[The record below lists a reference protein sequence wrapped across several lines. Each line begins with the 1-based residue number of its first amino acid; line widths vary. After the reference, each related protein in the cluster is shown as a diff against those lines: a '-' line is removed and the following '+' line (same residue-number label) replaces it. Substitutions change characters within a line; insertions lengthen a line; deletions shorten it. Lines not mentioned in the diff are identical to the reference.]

1 MRRGAGA
8 ERKLNGAA
16 AGGEPTSGSDDEQTG
31 ECYTLFMASSNWY
44 LFLRL
49 HHILCERL
57 NKIYERAVIMASEE
71 EQHKKLRTESTAIA
85 LRLKPKSEWERRWP
99 ARVVSKP
106 QERLEPLT
114 PDHSALW
121 IQSTAIGRY
130 LSAGLTLVKSV
141 EQLFS

>member
-1 MRRGAGA
+1 MTVSPSPADADDESDEAESRPSERRTRSQKLRRTEVRRGA

-16 AGGEPTSGSDDEQTG
+16 AAGDVAPGSDDGQG

-85 LRLKPKSEWERRWP
+85 LRLKPKSE
-99 ARVVSKP
+99 
-106 QERLEPLT
+106 
-114 PDHSALW
+114 
-121 IQSTAIGRY
+121 
-130 LSAGLTLVKSV
+130 
-141 EQLFS
+141 